1 LQLNRARP
9 AKIVARPHRGR
20 ARHVYRGIDSHEGA
34 VIFCRPIPMKE
45 QLCYFLSIKIEML
58 LMISS

>member
-20 ARHVYRGIDSHEGA
+20 ARHVDRGIDSQIWT
-34 VIFCRPIPMKE
+34 IF
-45 QLCYFLSIKIEML
+45 FVG
-58 LMISS
+58 